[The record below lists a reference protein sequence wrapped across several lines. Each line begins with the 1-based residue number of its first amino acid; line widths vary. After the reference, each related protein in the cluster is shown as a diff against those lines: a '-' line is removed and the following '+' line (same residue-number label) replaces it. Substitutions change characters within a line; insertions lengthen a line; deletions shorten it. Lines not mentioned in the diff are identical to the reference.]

1 MPIARACA
9 AGRKREEKTHVQ
21 NRHSFGCRI
30 PESPRRVG
38 VDDVKKIAR
47 HVSGLVVQFDR
58 RKGQPAALDILGI
71 EKLSG
76 TGWSARV
83 NILIEQGIA
92 LLDA

>member
-1 MPIARACA
+1 MSKAAATMPLRAPA
-9 AGRKREEKTHVQ
+9 EWE
-21 NRHSFGCRI
+21 
-30 PESPRRVG
+30 
-38 VDDVKKIAR
+38 VDTVKKIAR

-58 RKGQPAALDILGI
+58 RKGQPTGLDILGL

>member
-1 MPIARACA
+1 MTNA
-9 AGRKREEKTHVQ
+9 ALKTAALKAPAEWE
-21 NRHSFGCRI
+21 I
-30 PESPRRVG
+30 
-38 VDDVKKIAR
+38 DDVKKIAR

-58 RKGQPAALDILGI
+58 RKGQPTALDIIGL

-76 TGWSARV
+76 TGWSGRV

>member
-1 MPIARACA
+1 MSRTATASA
-9 AGRKREEKTHVQ
+9 AAPLKAPAEWE
-21 NRHSFGCRI
+21 
-30 PESPRRVG
+30 

>member
-1 MPIARACA
+1 MTNA
-9 AGRKREEKTHVQ
+9 ALKT
-21 NRHSFGCRI
+21 SALKA
-30 PESPRRVG
+30 PAEWE

-47 HVSGLVVQFDR
+47 HTSGLVVQFDR
-58 RKGQPAALDILGI
+58 RKGQPAALDIIGL

-76 TGWSARV
+76 TGWSDRV

>member
-1 MPIARACA
+1 MSKAAAAMPLRAPA
-9 AGRKREEKTHVQ
+9 EWE
-21 NRHSFGCRI
+21 
-30 PESPRRVG
+30 

-47 HVSGLVVQFDR
+47 HVSGLVVQFDH
-58 RKGQPAALDILGI
+58 RKGQPTGLDILGL

>member
-1 MPIARACA
+1 MSRNA
-9 AGRKREEKTHVQ
+9 AATSSASLKAPAEWE
-21 NRHSFGCRI
+21 I
-30 PESPRRVG
+30 
-38 VDDVKKIAR
+38 DDVKKIAR
-47 HVSGLVVQFDR
+47 HVSGLTVQFDR
-58 RKGQPAALDILGI
+58 RKGQPAALDILGL